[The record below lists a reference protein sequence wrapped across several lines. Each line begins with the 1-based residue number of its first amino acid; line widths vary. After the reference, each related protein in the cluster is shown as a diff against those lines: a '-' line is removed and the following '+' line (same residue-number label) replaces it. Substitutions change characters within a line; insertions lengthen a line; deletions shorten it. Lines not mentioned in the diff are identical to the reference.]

1 MEQGAGQDSE
11 RLLLQQLAQGEKQ
24 ALQELF
30 DRYYTD
36 LCRTAL
42 RLVHRPEIAEEI
54 VQDVFVA
61 LWEKRDRLHITV
73 SIPAYLSRAV
83 RNRCLNHLKSRA
95 ARYDWSEELTEYQ
108 HPVESGSP
116 TDELQFSELNE
127 ALEHALQQLPEKS
140 RLVYSMSRYEELTY
154 REIATQLDVSVK
166 TVEYHMGQALK
177 QLRQH
182 LAAYGYSLALI
193 IFSDFVLGGHPT
205 WLSYL

>member
-1 MEQGAGQDSE
+1 MERDD
-11 RLLLQQLAQGEKQ
+11 QQLWLRLKQHEKQ
-24 ALQELF
+24 ALQQLL
-30 DRYYTD
+30 DTHYTP

-95 ARYDWSEELTEYQ
+95 ARYDWSDELAEYQ
-108 HPVESGSP
+108 HPPESGSP

-127 ALEHALQQLPEKS
+127 ALEHALQRLPEKS
-140 RLVYSMSRYEELTY
+140 RLVYSLSRHEELTY
-154 REIATQLDVSVK
+154 REIATL
-166 TVEYHMGQALK
+166 T
-177 QLRQH
+177 
-182 LAAYGYSLALI
+182 
-193 IFSDFVLGGHPT
+193 
-205 WLSYL
+205 